1 MVKIVT
7 TVNGEKTEHEIEPGP
22 RNFTCIVHQQ
32 GLRVDVPEFIE
43 INPKNTIACMEAM
56 NQKEWE
62 WISTGPLFKTLFN
75 LVFDEKNERNF
86 GNCHIPKTIEELNQG
101 DMGIAHVCGMII
113 LGCESFMAG
122 KSVFVRN
129 PETYLHPSTERT
141 IVRMFHKMMEL
152 FGVGGK
158 VQTDIADED
167 APENLKEPTIKKN
180 VSDLVA
186 ENPNQ
191 TPAQLVVFWLS
202 CMDQNKKFAQ
212 VGEKI
217 YTVAEM
223 TVEVMNETVIG
234 KQLIEQFAQNNFKIK
249 GKNV

>member
-1 MVKIVT
+1 M
-7 TVNGEKTEHEIEPGP
+7 
-22 RNFTCIVHQQ
+22 
-32 GLRVDVPEFIE
+32 
-43 INPKNTIACMEAM
+43 
-56 NQKEWE
+56 
-62 WISTGPLFKTLFN
+62 
-75 LVFDEKNERNF
+75 VFDEKNERNF

-129 PETYLHPSTERT
+129 PETYLHPATERT
-141 IVRMFHKMMEL
+141 IVGMFHKMMEL

-158 VQTDIADED
+158 VQTAIADEN
-167 APENLKEPTIKKN
+167 APENLKEPTIKKGVTP
-180 VSDLVA
+180 VSDLTKQH
-186 ENPNQ
+186 PDQ
-191 TPAQLVVFWLS
+191 TPAQLVIFWLN